1 MYTIFAI
8 LIVIA
13 SILLVG
19 VILIQKSKGGGL
31 AANVNN
37 YNQFMGVR
45 KPTDFVEKATWGLS
59 IFICAL
65 SIASAF
71 VTAPSIVEGAPQIKK
86 LPTSETQAPN
96 FGTQAEEA
104 PAAQA
109 AQAPQQGKETTT
121 SATVKVPAKE
131 DAPAAKQKGK

>member
-19 VILIQKSKGGGL
+19 VIPIQNSKGGGL

-45 KPTDFVEKATWGLS
+45 KTTDFVEKATWGLS
-59 IFICAL
+59 IFICAP

>member
-8 LIVIA
+8 LITIA
-13 SILLVG
+13 SILLIG

-45 KPTDFVEKATWGLS
+45 KTTDFIEKATWGLAA
-59 IFICAL
+59 FICAL

-71 VTAPSIVEGAPQIKK
+71 VTAPSIVEGTPQIKK

-104 PAAQA
+104 AAPAAS
-109 AQAPQQGKETTT
+109 KTETK
-121 SATVKVPAKE
+121 TVTVPAKE
-131 DAPAAKQKGK
+131 APAQEAPAKEGK

>member
-1 MYTIFAI
+1 MYIILAI
-8 LIVIA
+8 LNAIA
-13 SILLVG
+13 SIMLVG

-45 KPTDFVEKATWGLS
+45 KTPNLIEKATWILAG
-59 IFICAL
+59 FICAA
-65 SIASAF
+65 SIACAF

-86 LPTSETQAPN
+86 LPASETQAPN

-104 PAAQA
+104 PAAA
-109 AQAPQQGKETTT
+109 AAPAVDGKVT
-121 SATVKVPAKE
+121 VPAKE
-131 DAPAAKQKGK
+131 SAPAKPEGK

>member
-8 LIVIA
+8 LIMIA
-13 SILLVG
+13 SILLIG

-45 KPTDFVEKATWGLS
+45 KTTDFIEKATWGLA

-71 VTAPSIVEGAPQIKK
+71 VSAPSIIKNAPQVTK

-96 FGTQAEEA
+96 FGT
-104 PAAQA
+104 PA
-109 AQAPQQGKETTT
+109 
-121 SATVKVPAKE
+121 E
-131 DAPAAKQKGK
+131 DAPAAATEATVPAKEEAAPAAPAKEEGK

>member
-1 MYTIFAI
+1 M
-8 LIVIA
+8 
-13 SILLVG
+13 
-19 VILIQKSKGGGL
+19 
-31 AANVNN
+31 NN

-45 KPTDFVEKATWGLS
+45 KTTDFVEKATWILAA
-59 IFICAL
+59 FICVL

-104 PAAQA
+104 AAPAAS
-109 AQAPQQGKETTT
+109 KTETK
-121 SATVKVPAKE
+121 TVTVPAKE
-131 DAPAAKQKGK
+131 APAQEAPAKEGK

>member
-13 SILLVG
+13 SILLIG

-31 AANVNN
+31 ASNVNN

-45 KPTDFVEKATWGLS
+45 KTTDFVEKATWGLS
-59 IFICAL
+59 IVICVL

-71 VTAPSIVEGAPQIKK
+71 VSSPTIVESAPQIKK

-96 FGTQAEEA
+96 FGTQEAQEAAPAQGEAAAPAAPAQEA
-104 PAAQA
+104 PAAP
-109 AQAPQQGKETTT
+109 APEAGK
-121 SATVKVPAKE
+121 
-131 DAPAAKQKGK
+131 

>member
-1 MYTIFAI
+1 MC
-8 LIVIA
+8 LIV
-13 SILLVG
+13 
-19 VILIQKSKGGGL
+19 LIQESKGGGL
-31 AANVNN
+31 AAGFSNLNT
-37 YNQFMGVR
+37 MGGVR
-45 KPTDFVEKATWGLS
+45 KTTDFVEKATWGLS

>member
-45 KPTDFVEKATWGLS
+45 KTTDFVEKATWGLS

-96 FGTQAEEA
+96 FGTQAEQAPAASQSKAVTVPAKVEVPAKEEA
-104 PAAQA
+104 PAA
-109 AQAPQQGKETTT
+109 
-121 SATVKVPAKE
+121 PAKE
-131 DAPAAKQKGK
+131 AGK